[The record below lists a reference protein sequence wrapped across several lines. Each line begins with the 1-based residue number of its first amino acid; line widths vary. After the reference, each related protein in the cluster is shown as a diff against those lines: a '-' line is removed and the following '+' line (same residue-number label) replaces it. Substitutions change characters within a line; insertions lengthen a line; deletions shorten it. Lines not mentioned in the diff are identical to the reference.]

1 MYEKEDNIM
10 IENKKASIL
19 LVLKTLERYTDEE
32 HYLTQQEI
40 IDKIKANYGISLER
54 KSIAYAVEL
63 LQELE
68 YDINKGSRGGYALFS
83 RNLDNAEVK
92 FLIDAIFS
100 SKVINGKQARLLA
113 DKLSNGL
120 SIYQR
125 KEYKYL
131 YKTTDIART
140 NNNEVFYNIE
150 IINEAMKQNK
160 RIGFNYLQYD
170 KDGKLVTR
178 FHNYQYIVSPYYL
191 VNNFGKYYLLCNY
204 RSKYASIQIF
214 RVDMMVNLEIKEDW
228 EIKPLRSLEGMA
240 NFSISEYLNDH
251 IYMLGGEV
259 ITAKLLIEEEFAVQY
274 VMDWFSNNVTL
285 SNEDGNIIATVK
297 SNEQALIYWIM
308 QYGEHI
314 KLLGPSSLVDKLI
327 ATAHKSFDKYSK

>member
-1 MYEKEDNIM
+1 M

-40 IDKIKANYGISLER
+40 IDKIKGNYGISLER
-54 KSIAYAVEL
+54 KSIAFAIEL

-68 YDINKGSRGGYALFS
+68 YDINKGSKGGYALFS
-83 RNLDNAEVK
+83 RNLDNSEVK

-100 SKVINGKQARLLA
+100 SKVINGKQARELA
-113 DKLSNGL
+113 DKLSSQL

-125 KEYKYL
+125 KEYNYL

-150 IINEAMKQNK
+150 MINEAMKQNK
-160 RIGFNYLQYD
+160 RIGFNYLEYD
-170 KDGKLVTR
+170 KHGNLRTR
-178 FHNYQYIVSPYYL
+178 FNNYQYIVSPYYL

-204 RSKYASIQIF
+204 REKYAAIQIF
-214 RVDMMVNLEIKEDW
+214 RLDMMVNLEIKEDW
-228 EIKPLRSLEGMA
+228 AIKPLKSLQGIEP
-240 NFSISEYLNDH
+240 NFSITEYLNDH

-259 ITAKLLIEEEFAVQY
+259 VKAKLLIEKEFAVQY
-274 VMDWFSNNVTL
+274 VMDWFSNNVEL
-285 SNEDGNIIATVK
+285 DMEGDNIIAYVK
-297 SNEQALIYWIM
+297 SNEKALIYWIM
-308 QYGEHI
+308 QYGENI
-314 KLLGPSSLVDKLI
+314 KLLGPSSLVEKLK
-327 ATAHKSFDKYSK
+327 ATIHSSFDKYF